1 MPKRLLFVDDEALV
15 LDGLRR
21 ALHGMRSEWEMRF
34 VGSGAAALE
43 TLDRETFDA
52 IVTDMRMPGMDGAQL
67 LEHVKERHCDVVRIV
82 LSGQSEKEA
91 VLRSIA
97 PAHQFLSKPCDVQEL
112 KARLAQAFAMR
123 DLLRNASLAAIV
135 SRLRSIPSLPT
146 LYNELSAALAS
157 DNTSIAE
164 IERIISRDVGMA
176 AKILQLANSA
186 FLGARG
192 HVSSLSHALSL
203 IGAEIIRSLMLS
215 IHVFSQF
222 DRHSHAASF
231 VPALWDHSMAV
242 AWLSRRI
249 AASEAGSR
257 AVQEESF
264 TTGLL
269 HDVGKI
275 VLLAEMPQEY
285 RLVVERL
292 KGGERSFRDL
302 ELEFVGCT
310 HDQIGAYL
318 MAIWGL
324 PETIVHA
331 VGSHHTAAV
340 AADSQFSPL
349 MAVCFADLIAS
360 AADPSPVNHDI
371 GLDPQAVDSPANLN
385 EPLWRGFYDEYRLAR
400 AG

>member
-157 DNTSIAE
+157 ENTSIAE

-249 AASEAGSR
+249 AASETGSR

-302 ELEFVGCT
+302 ESEFVGCT

-324 PETIVHA
+324 PESIVHA
-331 VGSHHTAAV
+331 VGSHHTAVV
-340 AADSQFSPL
+340 AKENQFSPL
-349 MAVCFADLIAS
+349 AAVCFADLIAS

-371 GLDPQAVDSPANLN
+371 GPDLQAFDSPASLN